1 VAALLAGAGLTL
13 FTAWL
18 ALGIGGLKMTVAVD
32 DIGEAVA
39 AAIAGIACLVA
50 ARRASNRNRLAWS
63 LIGVSALSWTA
74 GEIVWSIYEVGLGD
88 AVPFPSPAD
97 VGFLLAVPLAI
108 AGLLALPLAPA
119 RANTRVRSMV
129 DGAIVAL
136 SLLFV
141 CWELILGPVYAGANA
156 GSVAQFI
163 GLAYPFGDVL
173 TATVVIIVATRASG
187 PERVRFLLLL
197 GGLLAIA
204 AADSAFAYL
213 TGSGIYTERGS
224 ILDAA
229 WVAGFLLIALAA
241 LWPAAASDAAEEGP
255 IRSWQAALPGAAFA
269 AAAATAFALA
279 LNGRAL
285 SPNLTLLGAIL
296 ALLLVVSH
304 LLALADSANLRHLNE
319 QAETMLRRID
329 VPLPGAESDRRFEL
343 LHSLVLDRSRGPKD
357 THQSLSGR
365 LGSERHEPVALPTAD
380 DPSVSLQ
387 AQGSRSG
394 SGTG

>member
-1 VAALLAGAGLTL
+1 VSAPRGRSLDRRVFFLAALLAGAGFGV
-13 FTAWL
+13 FTVWL
-18 ALGIGGLKMTVAVD
+18 ALGIGGLNTTVAVD

-39 AAIAGIACLVA
+39 AAIGGLACLVA
-50 ARRASNRNRLAWS
+50 ARRATKRNRLAWS
-63 LIGVSALSWTA
+63 LLGASALSWTA
-74 GEIVWSIYEVGLGD
+74 GEVVWTVYEVGLGD
-88 AVPFPSPAD
+88 AVPFPSLAD
-97 VGFLLAVPLAI
+97 VGFLLAVPLAV

-119 RANTRVRSMV
+119 RTNTRVHSMV

-136 SLLFV
+136 ALLFV
-141 CWELILGPVYAGANA
+141 CWELVLGPVYAAATA
-156 GSVAQFI
+156 GSVSQLI

-204 AADSAFAYL
+204 VADSAFAYL
-213 TGSGIYTERGS
+213 TAAGVYTERGS

-241 LWPAAASDAAEEGP
+241 LWPANASDAAEEGP

-269 AAAATAFALA
+269 AAAVSAFAMA

-285 SPNLTLLGAIL
+285 SANLTLLGAVL

-319 QAETMLRRID
+319 RAEAMLRRID
-329 VPLPGAESDRRFEL
+329 MPLPGAPASAFASAANRWI
-343 LHSLVLDRSRGPKD
+343 GPD
-357 THQSLSGR
+357 ILPGPSGTHQSLSGR
-365 LGSERHEPVALPTAD
+365 LESERRQPVAEPAT
-380 DPSVSLQ
+380 
-387 AQGSRSG
+387 R
-394 SGTG
+394 